1 MTQPTK
7 TISRKVA
14 IALAILC
21 IATIVALNF
30 SVINYYSAMNSKNN
44 QIQTL
49 NDQVVNLQTQLANGT
64 ITGAKL
70 IGVDMQYNDNR
81 TDPNAPYLQVT
92 GYICNFGT
100 STANN
105 CVLRVSATQS
115 DNSLAIDSTTNIESI
130 QAGNYTKVDFKFPYQ
145 GNALISFSSNLAW
158 GN

>member
-7 TISRKVA
+7 TVSRKVA

-30 SVINYYSAMNSKNN
+30 SVINYYSAMNSKND

-49 NDQVVNLQTQLANGT
+49 NDQVVSLQTQIANGT

-70 IGVDMQYNDNR
+70 VGVGMQYNDNR
-81 TDPNAPYLQVT
+81 TDASAPFLEVT
-92 GYICNFGT
+92 GYISNFGT
-100 STANN
+100 NTANN
-105 CVLRVSATQS
+105 CVLRVSAAQS
-115 DNSLAIDSTTNIESI
+115 DNSLAISSSANIEAI

-145 GNALISFSSNLAW
+145 GNALISFNSNLEW